1 MLNAYKKYWKNYF
14 NFKDSS
20 SRSDYWWLILANVII
35 FTILLIFSIIAVI
48 AVFPSFLEAISGSGT
63 ASKSSSNSSAIWI
76 FGSLLIAVILFA
88 FANIIP
94 MISLGVRRV
103 RDTGLSP
110 WWYLISILATI
121 LYYLEQS
128 TKQSWLSGLSIIL
141 QIIMLVIFLFPT
153 KYFHKNK

>member
-1 MLNAYKKYWKNYF
+1 MLNDYKKYWKNYF

-35 FTILLIFSIIAVI
+35 FTILLIFSIIAII
-48 AVFPSFLEAISGSGT
+48 AVFPSFLEAISGSSI
-63 ASKSSSNSSAIWI
+63 ASKSSSNSSSVWI
-76 FGSLLIAVILFA
+76 FGSLLIAVILFV

-94 MISLGVRRV
+94 AISLGVRRV

-110 WWYLISILATI
+110 WWYLISVLATI

>member
-1 MLNAYKKYWKNYF
+1 MLFFQVSWK
-14 NFKDSS
+14 
-20 SRSDYWWLILANVII
+20 RLAEAALPARVLLILLP
-35 FTILLIFSIIAVI
+35 FG
-48 AVFPSFLEAISGSGT
+48 FLDR
-63 ASKSSSNSSAIWI
+63 
-76 FGSLLIAVILFA
+76 SLLIAVILFV

-94 MISLGVRRV
+94 AISLGVRRV

-110 WWYLISILATI
+110 WWYLISVLATI